1 MANCLGELHGRQMSE
16 TPAQSKNIDSVSPP
30 QAAAITPQ
38 PRRSAARRLGCGLA
52 LLFWFTALLT
62 PCALFYLASH
72 GEIRLNHREIPQ
84 SHAHPLLLVSLVSEA
99 EDRGLRIETSW
110 NADSDSDVTMLCVQ
124 TSVRFLL
131 WEYSGGNQN
140 VNYCDCYTRQDA
152 DAIWEYVKTYGG
164 AC

>member
-1 MANCLGELHGRQMSE
+1 MSD
-16 TPAQSKNIDSVSPP
+16 TPAPTNDIDGVTPS
-30 QAAAITPQ
+30 QTEAIPPQ
-38 PRRSAARRLGCGLA
+38 PRRSTARRLGCGLA

-72 GEIRLNHREIPQ
+72 GEIRLNHRDIPQ

-110 NADSDSDVTMLCVQ
+110 KANSLSDETMLCVQ

-140 VNYCDCYTRQDA
+140 VRYCDCYARQDA
-152 DAIWEYVKTYGG
+152 DAIWEYVKTYGD

>member
-1 MANCLGELHGRQMSE
+1 MSE
-16 TPAQSKNIDSVSPP
+16 TPAQSETSGMESP
-30 QAAAITPQ
+30 ARKEAIS
-38 PRRSAARRLGCGLA
+38 PRSQRSMARRLGCVLA

-72 GEIRLNHREIPQ
+72 GEIRFDHRDIPQ
-84 SHAHPLLLVSLVSEA
+84 PHAHPLLLVSLVSEA

-110 NADSDSDVTMLCVQ
+110 KADSQSDDAMLCVQ

-140 VNYCDCYTRQDA
+140 VSYCDCYTRRDSES
-152 DAIWEYVKTYGG
+152 IREFVKTYGG